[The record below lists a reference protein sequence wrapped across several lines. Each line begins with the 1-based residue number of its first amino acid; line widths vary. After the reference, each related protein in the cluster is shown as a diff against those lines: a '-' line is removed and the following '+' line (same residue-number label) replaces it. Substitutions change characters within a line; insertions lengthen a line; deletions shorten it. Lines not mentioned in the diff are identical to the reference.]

1 MHLPRSD
8 VSLGGRPYREGVRI
22 AARLPRK
29 PSPFLVDVLVAGA
42 VAVPVSLDAW
52 WNEPGTRQADAITYL
67 LVVVS
72 IGALLVRRRWPM
84 AVAVVCGAAVTTWYL
99 LGHHGEALIVPTMVA
114 LYTVATQGDRR
125 RTARVG
131 VVAVVWSAAVSLG
144 ADQVGFLFAES
155 VWPLI
160 ALLLGEVVRGRR
172 ELLDEYAARAAR
184 AEAEREKEAR
194 RRVEEERLRIA
205 RELHDIVAHTVAAMN
220 VQAGLA
226 ADAFDA
232 RPDLARGA
240 LAQVRAS
247 GREAVQ
253 ELHAVV
259 GVLRDDGA
267 NGSTLPAPRLS
278 QLDELVERTAA
289 AGLNVTLHRQTG
301 EQSLPAVVE
310 LATYRIV
317 QEALTNVI
325 RHAGARHTV
334 VSVIRENSAVVV
346 EVADDG
352 TAGDGAAPAG
362 VPTRGF
368 GLVGMGER
376 AAAIGGTVEHGPRP
390 EGGFRVRAVL
400 PVDGVRA

>member
-1 MHLPRSD
+1 MMPAAPTPGGVVMHLPRSD

-72 IGALLVRRRWPM
+72 IGALLVRRRWPV
-84 AVAVVCGAAVTTWYL
+84 AVAVVCGAAVTAWYL
-99 LGHHGEALIVPTMVA
+99 LGHHGEALSMPTMVA
-114 LYTVATQGDRR
+114 LYTVAAQGDRR
-125 RTARVG
+125 RTTRVG
-131 VVAVVWSAAVSLG
+131 VVAVVWSAAVSSG
-144 ADQVGFLFAES
+144 ADPSGFPVAES
-155 VWPLI
+155 VWPLL

-172 ELLDEYAARAAR
+172 ELLEEYTARAAR
-184 AEAEREKEAR
+184 AAAERGQETR

-205 RELHDIVAHTVAAMN
+205 RELHDIVAHTVTAMN

-247 GREAVQ
+247 GREAVR

-259 GVLRDDGA
+259 GVLRADGA

-278 QLDELVERTAA
+278 QLEELVERTAA
-289 AGLNVTLHRQTG
+289 AGLAVTLHRQTG
-301 EQSLPAVVE
+301 EQALPAVVE
-310 LATYRIV
+310 LAAYRIV

-325 RHAGARHTV
+325 RHAHARHTL
-334 VSVIRENSAVVV
+334 VSVIREDGSVVV
-346 EVADDG
+346 EVTDDG
-352 TAGDGAAPAG
+352 TTGDGAGSAG
-362 VPTRGF
+362 GPVGGC
-368 GLVGMGER
+368 GLIGMG
-376 AAAIGGTVEHGPRP
+376 
-390 EGGFRVRAVL
+390 
-400 PVDGVRA
+400 

>member
-1 MHLPRSD
+1 MD
-8 VSLGGRPYREGVRI
+8 VSSGIPSYGERVRI
-22 AARLPRK
+22 AARHLRK

-42 VAVPVSLDAW
+42 VAVPVTLDAW

-72 IGALLVRRRWPM
+72 VGALLVRRRWPV

-99 LGHHGEALIVPTMVA
+99 LGHHGEALNVPTMVA
-114 LYTVATQGDRR
+114 LYTVAAWGDRR
-125 RTARVG
+125 RTTVVG
-131 VVAVVWSAAVSLG
+131 VVAVVWSAAVSWG
-144 ADQVGFLFAES
+144 ADPSGFPVAES
-155 VWPLI
+155 VWPLL

-172 ELLDEYAARAAR
+172 EQLDEYAARAAR
-184 AEAEREKEAR
+184 AEAEREKEAHR
-194 RRVEEERLRIA
+194 QVEEERLRIA

-226 ADAFDA
+226 ADAFDS

-247 GREAVQ
+247 GREALQ

-259 GVLRDDGA
+259 AVLRDDRASGA
-267 NGSTLPAPRLS
+267 PLPTPRLS

-289 AGLNVTLHRQTG
+289 TGLTVTLRRETG

-325 RHAGARHTV
+325 RHAAARHTD
-334 VSVIRENSAVVV
+334 VSVIRANGAVVV
-346 EVADDG
+346 EVTDDG
-352 TAGDGAAPAG
+352 TTAGNGGRPAG
-362 VPTRGF
+362 GF
-368 GLVGMGER
+368 GLVGMAER
-376 AAAIGGTVEHGPRP
+376 AAAIGGTVEHGRLPG
-390 EGGFRVRAVL
+390 GGFRVRAVL
-400 PVDGVRA
+400 PVDGARA